1 LAVAVDSIEIRDN
14 SLQHRDKEKVVLL
27 QSMEEGNTPHDSFN
41 EDAVD
46 TEKASLLQDS
56 KQSEKHIST
65 PKLGIFL

>member
-1 LAVAVDSIEIRDN
+1 
-14 SLQHRDKEKVVLL
+14 
-27 QSMEEGNTPHDSFN
+27 MEEENTPCDSFN

-46 TEKASLLQDS
+46 TEKASLLLHDN